1 MMSLNLKAALLSL
14 LLLACAL
21 GAWQLAA
28 APPPPP
34 AARPRRHAAPLTMS
48 MPS

>member
-14 LLLACAL
+14 LLLGCAL

-28 APPPPP
+28 APPGVAAGP
-34 AARPRRHAAPLTMS
+34 AAAAKS
-48 MPS
+48 AADD